1 MAARCLLSECAAN
14 IDGSSKHSVSQT
26 LDGAHV
32 QAALIQE
39 QVAKAKDCGDIDSAV
54 GLAATA
60 KRLLAVIDHTEKLKA

>member
-1 MAARCLLSECAAN
+1 
-14 IDGSSKHSVSQT
+14 

-39 QVAKAKDCGDIDSAV
+39 HVAKAKDCGDIDSAV

-60 KRLLAVIDHTEKLKA
+60 KRLLAAIDHAEKLKA